1 MLGRR
6 RNTPAVRGVSGKESH
21 PGARSDGSLSTGTG
35 SEIERLRGM
44 IAQLMHTADH
54 DPLTGLP
61 TRSLL
66 LERLEHELA
75 RDAADGAGIAILFV
89 DLDNFKLV
97 NDSLGHGS
105 GDEVLS
111 EMAKRVIACIG
122 SEDIASRFGGDE
134 IVVLHSRAT
143 AAFMSSPLRGKY
155 RARFHRPTFSN
166 TAPRSCAQRWVGVVR
181 TGSNRSPREMPA
193 MLPKVTGV

>member
-1 MLGRR
+1 MPGLR
-6 RNTPAVRGVSGKESH
+6 RNTPARLGAAATESH
-21 PGARSDGSLSTGTG
+21 PGAKGEAPLSRTG
-35 SEIERLRGM
+35 SEIERLRGL
-44 IAQLMHTADH
+44 IAQLMRTAAH

-75 RDAADGAGIAILFV
+75 RDAADDAHIAVLFV

-111 EMAKRVIACIG
+111 EMARRI
-122 SEDIASRFGGDE
+122 
-134 IVVLHSRAT
+134 
-143 AAFMSSPLRGKY
+143 
-155 RARFHRPTFSN
+155 
-166 TAPRSCAQRWVGVVR
+166 
-181 TGSNRSPREMPA
+181 
-193 MLPKVTGV
+193 